1 MLVLAAVAA
10 ALYPSVRGRRAVAAM
25 VGAGAALAVVEG
37 AARIG
42 AGVGGVILVCVS
54 FALAAAMM
62 AQGELTR
69 RRAVL
74 VLRPVLGLAALAA
87 IDLLTAH
94 GSGHYTGSVL
104 HAHSAGEI
112 RDLIVRRYHAAWL
125 ELGSH
130 AMPFAAACA
139 LAAAVIFVVRR
150 TELLSPRRPGPCLG
164 GGAARGGHRRRR
176 GRARRG
182 LRPGAA
188 RGGGLH
194 PRVGAGVPV
203 GRPLPARHSP
213 GTPPES
219 RSRAL
224 RQPVAPG
231 R

>member
-1 MLVLAAVAA
+1 M
-10 ALYPSVRGRRAVAAM
+10 
-25 VGAGAALAVVEG
+25 EG

-74 VLRPVLGLAALAA
+74 VLAAPVLGLAALAA

-150 TELLSPRRPGPCLG
+150 AELLSPVGLDPAWEAALLG
-164 GGAARGGHRRRR
+164 AVTAGV
-176 GRARRG
+176 
-182 LRPGAA
+182 
-188 RGGGLH
+188 
-194 PRVGAGVPV
+194 VGALVEDSGPV
-203 GRPLPARHSP
+203 LLVVAVFTLGSVLAYLWGRPLPARHSP